1 MSGKYVVYAA
11 DLKIP
16 ESIIAFLDGSGDIYI
31 ENPWWKVNGASK
43 IDEKDFM
50 SRLQLNTKNCIIYKS
65 PLIYIKPP
73 NGIFTKNW
81 VLGYGQKGVKKQYR
95 LNAPFE
101 PRAEKFEKD
110 KQNIKVNPI
119 EVKEED
125 TNASILETRVLQVV
139 EVCATAVFNNINMTK
154 YDKQYDNKVMMDNF
168 SKDVTNHIKSK
179 SGSVENDF
187 KYDSKLLQA
196 FISPPFYYKQGSKT
210 VALAEFAKPKSVIKN
225 LLSSFIEYVLEEDV
239 GNLYK
244 QHIDIFKENT
254 KFMPAFRKV
263 DYLKKNSTD
272 HKEIFEAKL
281 TFMIETP
288 TTNKGFLTTDQMI
301 NNKKTVKMN
310 AQSLVQLWGAK
321 MDDLGSSRTGI
332 QEGIIFLHPTIQFR
346 LFSQGNPGID
356 WRVDKIVTKPVTL
369 SSASTYDDGAD
380 LLSDD
385 EAETGKYFN
394 DVGPT
399 MNSEHGS
406 DADYA

>member
-1 MSGKYVVYAA
+1 MSGKYVVYAS

-16 ESIIAFLDGSGDIYI
+16 ESIMAFIDGSSDIYI
-31 ENPWWKVNGASK
+31 ENPWHTAPGVAKVDSK
-43 IDEKDFM
+43 DYM
-50 SRLQLNTKNCIIYKS
+50 SRLQLQTKNCIIYKS
-65 PLIYIKPP
+65 PAIYLKPP

-95 LNAPFE
+95 INSPFE
-101 PRAEKFEKD
+101 PRPEKFEKD
-110 KQNIKVNPI
+110 KQNIRVNPI
-119 EVKEED
+119 EVKTED
-125 TNASILETRVLQVV
+125 TNTSIFETRVLQTLEILV
-139 EVCATAVFNNINMTK
+139 TAWFNDINMTK
-154 YDKQYDNKVMMDNF
+154 FDKQYDNKVLMDNF
-168 SKDVTNHIKSK
+168 SKEVTNYIRSK
-179 SGSVENDF
+179 QDVENDF
-187 KYDSKLLQA
+187 KYDAKLLQS
-196 FISPPFYYKQGSKT
+196 FINPPYYYKQGNKT

-239 GNLYK
+239 GTLYK

-263 DYLKKNSTD
+263 DYLKKNTTD

-288 TTNKGFLTTDQMI
+288 NTKNQYLITDQML

-310 AQSLVQLWGAK
+310 AQSLIQLWGAK
-321 MDDLGSSRTGI
+321 MEDLATSKTSI
-332 QEGIIFLHPTIQFR
+332 QEGVIFLHPQIQFR

-385 EAETGKYFN
+385 ETETGKYFN